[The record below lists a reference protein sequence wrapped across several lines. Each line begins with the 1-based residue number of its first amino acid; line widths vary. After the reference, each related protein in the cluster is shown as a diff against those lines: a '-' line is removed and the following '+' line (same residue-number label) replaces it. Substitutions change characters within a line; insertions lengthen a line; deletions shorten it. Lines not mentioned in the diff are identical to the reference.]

1 MIYCM
6 YDHTVLA
13 TCDTFSAMLC
23 YLISSHSKLKIK
35 EYFSKLLKA
44 SSPPLPDRSSPAPLS
59 LPLPDPKRTPSLLR
73 DFVSPDGKVRYKV
86 RVW

>member
-1 MIYCM
+1 MF
-6 YDHTVLA
+6 DHTVLA

-44 SSPPLPDRSSPAPLS
+44 SSPPLPDRSSPAPPLS
-59 LPLPDPKRTPSLLR
+59 LSLPDPKRTPSLSLLR
-73 DFVSPDGKVRYKV
+73 DFMSPDGKVRYKV